1 MENLTLPAMFKNRNK
16 FDMSATANCVAL
28 TPISLLL
35 KLANK
40 TLPTAEIASNGE

>member
-16 FDMSATANCVAL
+16 FDMSATANCAAL

-35 KLANK
+35 KLANE
-40 TLPTAEIASNGE
+40 TTVEIASNGE